1 MFPGIRTWRD
11 ELMTTRRREEIR
23 LSFLVVSLLPTNANL
38 QQISLT
44 NFDNFPSTSR
54 AGVVSRSPTDESGW
68 QSRDE
73 TYVFASLVP
82 NFSIFFSPSSVA
94 LCAIAFIRIDV
105 TFWFDYRYTGTVWDH
120 SVIRRADRCSD
131 RVTFRYHSYSSSY
144 EDKKREEGSEA
155 ERSTVK
161 EECRS

>member
-1 MFPGIRTWRD
+1 M
-11 ELMTTRRREEIR
+11 TRRIDDNETSRGNS
-23 LSFLVVSLLPTNANL
+23 SFLVVSLLPTNANL

-105 TFWFDYRYTGTVWDH
+105 TFWFDYRYTGTV
-120 SVIRRADRCSD
+120 
-131 RVTFRYHSYSSSY
+131 
-144 EDKKREEGSEA
+144 
-155 ERSTVK
+155 
-161 EECRS
+161 